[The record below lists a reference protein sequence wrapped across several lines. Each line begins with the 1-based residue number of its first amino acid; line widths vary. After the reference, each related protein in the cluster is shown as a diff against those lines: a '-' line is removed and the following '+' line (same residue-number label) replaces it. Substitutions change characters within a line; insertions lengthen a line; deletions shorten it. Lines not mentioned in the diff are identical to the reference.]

1 MRYTEYHDG
10 VAVIKDKAL
19 LKDAM
24 AKLAELEERD
34 ERKECLEIRGG
45 KKAGDLIFG
54 TCPVCG
60 QRISNVEGGSFCQN
74 CGQRVELI

>member
-1 MRYTEYHDG
+1 MRYTEYHCG
-10 VAVIKDKAL
+10 VAVIKDKDL

-34 ERKECLEIRGG
+34 ERKECLEIRRW
-45 KKAGDLIFG
+45 KNLDDLIFG
-54 TCPVCG
+54 TCPVCKR
-60 QRISNVEGGSFCQN
+60 RITNVEGGNFCQN